1 MFSIIKQNDNV
12 SPYIIEYIAD
22 TPEDIKKLPTTIAN
36 PGSTCLVASD
46 SSVYILNN
54 KREWVKLG

>member
-1 MFSIIKQNDNV
+1 MISIIKQNDNI

-22 TPEDIKKLPTTIAN
+22 TPDDIKRLSTTIAN

-54 KREWVKLG
+54 QRKWVKLG